1 MLQELIVGT
10 PVRSF
15 LPSAY
20 RIKFALEPWERAGVA
35 RLREQVFCQEQGIFT
50 GSDRDE
56 IDDAAIHIVALSYNA
71 VMLDEIAGTVR
82 IHEPEPGL
90 WFGSRLAVD
99 LRHRRAGLLGPALI
113 RLAVTTASA
122 RGAHTFLA
130 HVQSANAPL
139 FKKLHWKTLEEITL
153 HGRAHHLMEAD
164 LDHYRPWPHGDVGFM
179 ATRETQLAG
188 RVNAR

>member
-1 MLQELIVGT
+1 MLQEMVVGT
-10 PVRSF
+10 PVRNF

-20 RIKFALEPWERAGVA
+20 RIKFALEPWERDGVA
-35 RLREQVFCQEQGIFT
+35 RLRERVFCQEQGIFSN
-50 GSDRDE
+50 SDRDE
-56 IDDAAIHIVALSYNA
+56 IDAVATHIVALSYNA

-99 LRHRRAGLLGPALI
+99 LRHRRSGLLGPALI
-113 RLAVTTASA
+113 RLAVTTANA

-139 FKKLHWKTLEEITL
+139 FKRLHWKTLEELML
-153 HGRAHHLMEAD
+153 HGRPHHLMEAD

-179 ATRETQLAG
+179 VSRDTSFAG
-188 RVNAR
+188 RADAR

>member
-1 MLQELIVGT
+1 MLQEQLIGT
-10 PVRSF
+10 PIRGF
-15 LPSAY
+15 LPVVY
-20 RIKFALEPWERAGVA
+20 RIKFATEPWEHSGMS
-35 RLREQVFCQEQGIFT
+35 RLRAQIFCAEQGIFD

-56 IDDAAIHIVALSYNA
+56 IDEIAIPIVALSYNA
-71 VMLDEIAGTVR
+71 VMLDEVAGTVR

-99 LRHRRAGLLGPALI
+99 TRHRRAGVLGPALI
-113 RLAVTTASA
+113 RLAVTTASS

-139 FKKLHWKTLEEITL
+139 FHRLHWKTLHEEMI
-153 HGRAHHLMEAD
+153 HGRPHHFMQAD

-179 ATRETQLAG
+179 VSREAASHG
-188 RVNAR
+188 RPHAA